1 MSNSNVQRKF
11 VFFATIKNIDKHI
24 DNYRQTLKYF
34 EKYNCHPIDPWLV
47 NNYPH
52 GESTLDKKIVSITED
67 SHKQLS
73 RAEFAICEFSEKSR
87 TVIFQSML
95 AIEKKVPLLCLVER
109 KNVSNVPELLTRN
122 QSGLVTVKIYQDNF
136 ELQERIKEF
145 LDEIAPIKKRFNV
158 MLTMSTLKE
167 LEILSQNLELSKA
180 EIIRRLISKE
190 YDKLR
195 D

>member
-1 MSNSNVQRKF
+1 MTNNVPRKF

-24 DNYRQTLKYF
+24 DSYRQTLRYF
-34 EKYNCHPIDPWLV
+34 AKCNCQAIDPWLV
-47 NNYPH
+47 EQYPH
-52 GESTLDKKIVSITED
+52 QNTLLDKKIVSITED

-109 KNVSNVPELLTRN
+109 KHLSNIPELLTRN
-122 QSGLVTVKIYQDNF
+122 QSGLVTIKIYQDNF
-136 ELQERIKEF
+136 ELQERIREF
-145 LDEIAPIKKRFNV
+145 LSEIAPIKKRFNV

-167 LEILSQNLELSKA
+167 LEILSQKLELPKA

-190 YDKLR
+190 SEKLR